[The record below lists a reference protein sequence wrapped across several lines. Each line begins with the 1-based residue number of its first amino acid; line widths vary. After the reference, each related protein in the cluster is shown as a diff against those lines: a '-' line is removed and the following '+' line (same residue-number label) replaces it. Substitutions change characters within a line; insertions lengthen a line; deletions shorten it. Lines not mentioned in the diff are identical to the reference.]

1 MDFSSIKDFLKGD
14 LDKVNKL
21 MGSSLSTDIELLDKT
36 NRAILSHNG
45 KQVRP
50 VLTLLVA
57 RACSGGFTTDDTIKY
72 AAAVELL
79 HNATLLH
86 DDVADDSPVRRG
98 APTVMSI
105 LGGRASVLLGDY
117 WLVKGMENIL
127 ASRNSS
133 DKVIRIFASTLTDLA
148 EGELLQL
155 QKAETGD
162 TLEKDYYRIIY
173 DKTASLFVA
182 AAAAGAIS
190 VSATEEKMS
199 AARTYAK
206 CLGVAFQ
213 IRDDIFDYEEN
224 AEIGKPVGLD
234 LKEKKI
240 TLPLLGALAK
250 AGEERGRE
258 IRRKLCRI
266 DDHPEYGGEIIEFVK
281 SEGGIEYAR
290 KRLYEY
296 VDNARIALR
305 PFGNMQEVEMLGEIA
320 EFTADRK
327 S

>member
-1 MDFSSIKDFLKGD
+1 MDFSSIKDFLKED

-155 QKAETGD
+155 QKAEAGD

-182 AAAAGAIS
+182 SAAAGAIS

-266 DDHPEYGGEIIEFVK
+266 DDHPEYGAEIIEFVK

>member
-1 MDFSSIKDFLKGD
+1 MDFSSIKDFLKED

-21 MGSSLSTDIELLDKT
+21 MATSLSTDIELLDKT

-98 APTVMSI
+98 VPTVMSI

-182 AAAAGAIS
+182 SAAAGAIS

-224 AEIGKPVGLD
+224 VEIGKPVGLD

-305 PFGNMQEVEMLGEIA
+305 PFGNMQEVEMLCEIA

>member
-1 MDFSSIKDFLKGD
+1 MDFSSIKDFLKED

-36 NRAILSHNG
+36 NRAILLHNG

-98 APTVMSI
+98 VPTVMSI

-133 DKVIRIFASTLTDLA
+133 NKVIRIFASTLTDLA

-155 QKAETGD
+155 QKAEAGD

-182 AAAAGAIS
+182 SATAGAIS
-190 VSATEEKMS
+190 VSATEEKIS

-234 LKEKKI
+234 LKERKI

>member
-1 MDFSSIKDFLKGD
+1 MDFSSIKDFLKED
-14 LDKVNKL
+14 LGKVNKL
-21 MGSSLSTDIELLDKT
+21 MESSLSTDIELLDKT

-57 RACSGGFTTDDTIKY
+57 RACSGGFVTDDTIKY

-182 AAAAGAIS
+182 SAAAGAIS

-266 DDHPEYGGEIIEFVK
+266 DEHPEHGGEIIEFVK

>member
-1 MDFSSIKDFLKGD
+1 MDFSSIKDFLKED

-57 RACSGGFTTDDTIKY
+57 RACSGGFVTDDTIKY

-173 DKTASLFVA
+173 GKTASLFVA
-182 AAAAGAIS
+182 SAAAGAIS

-281 SEGGIEYAR
+281 SESGIEYAR

>member
-1 MDFSSIKDFLKGD
+1 MDFSSIKDFLKED

-57 RACSGGFTTDDTIKY
+57 RVCSGGFTTDDTIKY

-182 AAAAGAIS
+182 SAAAGAIS

-199 AARTYAK
+199 AARAYAK

>member
-1 MDFSSIKDFLKGD
+1 MDFSSIKDFLKED

-57 RACSGGFTTDDTIKY
+57 RACSGGFTTDDTVKY

-182 AAAAGAIS
+182 SAAAGAIS

-290 KRLYEY
+290 KRIYEY

-305 PFGNMQEVEMLGEIA
+305 PFGNLQEVEMLCEIA

>member
-1 MDFSSIKDFLKGD
+1 MDFSSIKDFLKED
-14 LDKVNKL
+14 LSKVNKL

-57 RACSGGFTTDDTIKY
+57 RACSGGFVTDDTIKY

-182 AAAAGAIS
+182 SAAAGAIS

-224 AEIGKPVGLD
+224 AGIGKPVGLD

>member
-1 MDFSSIKDFLKGD
+1 MDFSSIKDFLKED

-105 LGGRASVLLGDY
+105 LGGCASVLLGDY

-182 AAAAGAIS
+182 SAAAGAIS

-250 AGEERGRE
+250 AGEKRGRE

>member
-1 MDFSSIKDFLKGD
+1 MDFSSIKDFLKED

-21 MGSSLSTDIELLDKT
+21 MESSLSTDIELLDKT

-98 APTVMSI
+98 VPTVMSI

-182 AAAAGAIS
+182 SAASGAIS

-305 PFGNMQEVEMLGEIA
+305 PFGNMQEVEMLCEIA

>member
-1 MDFSSIKDFLKGD
+1 MDFSSIKDFLKED

-21 MGSSLSTDIELLDKT
+21 MATSLSTDIELLDKT

-98 APTVMSI
+98 VPTVMSI

-182 AAAAGAIS
+182 SAAAGAIS

-281 SEGGIEYAR
+281 TEGGIEYAR

-305 PFGNMQEVEMLGEIA
+305 PFGNMQEVEMLCEIA

>member
-1 MDFSSIKDFLKGD
+1 MDFSSIKDFLKED

-21 MGSSLSTDIELLDKT
+21 MESSLSTDIELLDKT

-98 APTVMSI
+98 VPTVMSI

-182 AAAAGAIS
+182 SAAAGAIS

-266 DDHPEYGGEIIEFVK
+266 DEHPEYGGEIIEFVK

-305 PFGNMQEVEMLGEIA
+305 PFGNLQEVEMLGEIA

>member
-1 MDFSSIKDFLKGD
+1 MDFSSIKDFLKED

-21 MGSSLSTDIELLDKT
+21 MATSLSTDIELLDKT
-36 NRAILSHNG
+36 NRTILSHNG

-98 APTVMSI
+98 VPTVMSI

-182 AAAAGAIS
+182 SAASGAIS

-224 AEIGKPVGLD
+224 VEIGKPVGLD

-305 PFGNMQEVEMLGEIA
+305 PFGNLQEVEMLCEIA

>member
-1 MDFSSIKDFLKGD
+1 MDFSSIKDFLKED

-21 MGSSLSTDIELLDKT
+21 MATSLSTDIELLDKT

-98 APTVMSI
+98 VPTVMSI

-182 AAAAGAIS
+182 SAASGAIS

-305 PFGNMQEVEMLGEIA
+305 PFGNLQEVEMLCEIA

>member
-1 MDFSSIKDFLKGD
+1 MDFSSIKDFLKED
-14 LDKVNKL
+14 LDKVNRL
-21 MGSSLSTDIELLDKT
+21 MESSLSTDIELLDKT

-98 APTVMSI
+98 VPTVMSI

-182 AAAAGAIS
+182 SAASGAIS

-224 AEIGKPVGLD
+224 VEIGKPVGLD

-305 PFGNMQEVEMLGEIA
+305 PFGNLQEVEMLGEIA

>member
-1 MDFSSIKDFLKGD
+1 MDFSSIKDFLKED
-14 LDKVNKL
+14 LNKVNKL
-21 MGSSLSTDIELLDKT
+21 MESSLSTDIELLDKT

-98 APTVMSI
+98 VPTVMSI

-182 AAAAGAIS
+182 SAASGAIS

-224 AEIGKPVGLD
+224 VEIGKPVGLD

-305 PFGNMQEVEMLGEIA
+305 PFGNLQEVEMLCEIA

>member
-1 MDFSSIKDFLKGD
+1 MDFSSIKDFLKED

-21 MGSSLSTDIELLDKT
+21 MATSLSTDIELLDKT

-148 EGELLQL
+148 EGGTASVTEGRDRRYSRKGLLQNNL
-155 QKAETGD
+155 RQDG
-162 TLEKDYYRIIY
+162 IIVRGFRCCR
-173 DKTASLFVA
+173 S
-182 AAAAGAIS
+182 
-190 VSATEEKMS
+190 
-199 AARTYAK
+199 
-206 CLGVAFQ
+206 
-213 IRDDIFDYEEN
+213 N
-224 AEIGKPVGLD
+224 IG
-234 LKEKKI
+234 
-240 TLPLLGALAK
+240 
-250 AGEERGRE
+250 ER
-258 IRRKLCRI
+258 
-266 DDHPEYGGEIIEFVK
+266 Y
-281 SEGGIEYAR
+281 
-290 KRLYEY
+290 
-296 VDNARIALR
+296 
-305 PFGNMQEVEMLGEIA
+305 
-320 EFTADRK
+320 
-327 S
+327 

>member
-1 MDFSSIKDFLKGD
+1 MDFSSIKDFLKED

-21 MGSSLSTDIELLDKT
+21 MATSLSTDIELLDKT

-98 APTVMSI
+98 VPTVMSI

-182 AAAAGAIS
+182 SAAAGAIS

-250 AGEERGRE
+250 AGEDRGRE

-305 PFGNMQEVEMLGEIA
+305 PFGNLQEVEMLCEIA

>member
-1 MDFSSIKDFLKGD
+1 MDFSSIKDFLKED

-57 RACSGGFTTDDTIKY
+57 RACSGGFVTDDTIKY

-182 AAAAGAIS
+182 SAAAGAIS

-281 SEGGIEYAR
+281 SEGGIGYAR

-305 PFGNMQEVEMLGEIA
+305 PFGNMQEVEMLCEIA

>member
-1 MDFSSIKDFLKGD
+1 MDFSSIKDFLKED

-21 MGSSLSTDIELLDKT
+21 MATSLSTDIELLDKT

-98 APTVMSI
+98 VPTVMSI

-182 AAAAGAIS
+182 SAASGAIS

-206 CLGVAFQ
+206 CLGIAFQ

-305 PFGNMQEVEMLGEIA
+305 PFGNLQEVEMLCEIA